1 MWTFP
6 VLLDCRPGFLPRA
19 REGSLLLAPL
29 GDGTVLSHLR
39 ARLSVATGAPPVIV
53 TRFEIDPAY
62 EQAIREACPDAEA
75 VDTLPGFIER
85 SYTYEPSDRLLLADP
100 ACFPL
105 EVQDP
110 ALARLNESDD
120 PRCVKHL
127 VALERGGE
135 GTKEYVDADASGRI
149 RSIQRYYDTVT
160 WPFAGGVACSLVPVA
175 CLRVSFELPLG
186 SLPRL
191 RRVLASEG
199 VPSRD
204 LPLEGGAVNL
214 STEHGLLAL
223 NERMVLALARSTPTR
238 KGLGSSLHGAPGVRV
253 HPSASLV
260 GPVVLQE
267 GAEIGEGVT
276 IIGPTVVGKGGRV
289 EAGATVAQ
297 CVVGSGQV
305 IAPGITLRHRV
316 FLGDPDAG
324 APELPAPS
332 RAELADPLAPDGW
345 ETPPL
350 GTSHE
355 VAPHSLY
362 RALKRVTDA
371 TAALVGLV
379 LLAPLGLVIAAL
391 IKLES
396 KGPIHFG
403 HVREGMGG
411 RPFRC
416 WKYRTMIPG
425 ADQQQR
431 KLARMNQM
439 DGPQFKVSKDPRRT
453 MMGRFLSA
461 TNLDEIPQL
470 WNVLF
475 GDMSLVG
482 PRPSPF
488 RENQVCVPWRE
499 GRLSVRPGVTGLWQI
514 CRHDRHKGDFHQ
526 WIYFDLLYVR
536 NMSLWLDLKI
546 MALTPLSFAR
556 SGYIPLSWLLPA
568 KAYGERRSTTRD
580 EGANAPR
587 PAERARAELAPA
599 ASPVASWKAKSLT

>member
-19 REGSLLLAPL
+19 RGGSLLLAPL

-39 ARLSVATGAPPVIV
+39 ARLRAVTSAPPVIV

-75 VDTLPGFIER
+75 VDTLPGFVER
-85 SYTYEPSDRLLLADP
+85 FYTYEPSDRLLLADP

-105 EVQDP
+105 DAQDP

-135 GTKEYVDADASGRI
+135 GTKEYVDADSSGRI
-149 RSIQRYYDTVT
+149 RSIQRYYDAVT

-175 CLRVSFELPLG
+175 CLRVSFELPLA

-214 STEHGLLAL
+214 GTEQGLLAL
-223 NERMVLALARSTPTR
+223 NERMVLALARRTPTR
-238 KGLGSSLHGAPGVRV
+238 EGLGSSLHAAPGARV
-253 HPSASLV
+253 DPSASLV

-267 GAEIGEGVT
+267 GAEVGEGVT
-276 IIGPTVVGKGGRV
+276 IIGPTVVGKSSRV
-289 EAGATVAQ
+289 EAGATLAQ
-297 CVVGSGQV
+297 CVIGSGQV
-305 IAPGITLRHRV
+305 VAPGVTLRHRV
-316 FLGDPDAG
+316 FLGDPEASD
-324 APELPAPS
+324 PDLPPVS
-332 RAELADPLAPDGW
+332 RPELADAVVPEGW

-350 GTSHE
+350 GLSPE
-355 VAPHSLY
+355 VAPHPVHRVVK
-362 RALKRVTDA
+362 RATDA
-371 TAALVGLV
+371 IAAGAGLV
-379 LLAPLGLVIAAL
+379 LLAPLGLLIAAL

-439 DGPQFKVSKDPRRT
+439 DGPQFKVNKDPRRT
-453 MMGRFLSA
+453 RMGRFLSA

-470 WNVLF
+470 WNVLV
-475 GDMSLVG
+475 GEMSLVG

-499 GRLSVRPGVTGLWQI
+499 GRLSVRPGITGLWQI

-526 WIYFDLLYVR
+526 WIYYDLLYVR
-536 NMSLWLDLKI
+536 HLSLWLDLKI
-546 MALTPLSFAR
+546 LALTPLSFMR
-556 SGYIPLSWLLPA
+556 SGYIPLRWLLAPE
-568 KAYGERRSTTRD
+568 KYGERRSAR
-580 EGANAPR
+580 R
-587 PAERARAELAPA
+587 KAEAPA
-599 ASPVASWKAKSLT
+599 GRRDSAVGI

>member
-19 REGSLLLAPL
+19 RGGSLLLAPL

-39 ARLSVATGAPPVIV
+39 VRLRAVTGAPPVIV
-53 TRFEIDPAY
+53 TRFEIDPEY
-62 EQAIREACPDAEA
+62 EQAIREVCPDAEA
-75 VDTLPGFIER
+75 VDTLPGFVER
-85 SYTYEPSDRLLLADP
+85 LYTYEPSDRLLLADP

-105 EVQDP
+105 EAQDP

-120 PRCVKHL
+120 PRSVKHL

-135 GTKEYVDADASGRI
+135 GTKEYVDADSSGRI

-175 CLRVSFELPLG
+175 CLRVSFELPLA

-204 LPLEGGAVNL
+204 LALEGGAVNL
-214 STEHGLLAL
+214 GTEQGLLAL
-223 NERMVLALARSTPTR
+223 NERMVLALARRAPTR
-238 KGLGSSLHGAPGVRV
+238 DGLGSSLHAAPGVRL
-253 HPSASLV
+253 HPTATLV

-267 GAEIGEGVT
+267 GAEVGEGVT
-276 IIGPTVVGKGGRV
+276 IIGPTVVGKGSRV
-289 EAGATVAQ
+289 EAGTTIAQ
-297 CVVGSGQV
+297 CVIGAGQV
-305 IAPGITLRHRV
+305 IAPGVTLRHRV
-316 FLGDPDAG
+316 FLGERDASG
-324 APELPAPS
+324 PELPAVP
-332 RAELADPLAPDGW
+332 RPEMAEGLAPEAW
-345 ETPPL
+345 ETPSL
-350 GTSHE
+350 GLSPE
-355 VAPHSLY
+355 IAPRPVYRVVKRAMDAIVA
-362 RALKRVTDA
+362 
-371 TAALVGLV
+371 AAGLV
-379 LLAPLGLVIAAL
+379 LLAPLGLLIAAL

-439 DGPQFKVSKDPRRT
+439 DGPQFKVNKDPRRT
-453 MMGRFLSA
+453 RMGRFLSA

-470 WNVLF
+470 WNVLV
-475 GDMSLVG
+475 GEMSLVG

-514 CRHDRHKGDFHQ
+514 CRHDRDKGDFHQ
-526 WIYFDLLYVR
+526 WIYYDLLYVR
-536 NMSLWLDLKI
+536 NVSFWLDLKI
-546 MALTPLSFAR
+546 MALTPPSFTR
-556 SGYIPLSWLLPA
+556 SGYIPLRWLLAPE
-568 KAYGERRSTTRD
+568 KYGERRSGRRQAEALADRRD
-580 EGANAPR
+580 SAV
-587 PAERARAELAPA
+587 EL
-599 ASPVASWKAKSLT
+599 